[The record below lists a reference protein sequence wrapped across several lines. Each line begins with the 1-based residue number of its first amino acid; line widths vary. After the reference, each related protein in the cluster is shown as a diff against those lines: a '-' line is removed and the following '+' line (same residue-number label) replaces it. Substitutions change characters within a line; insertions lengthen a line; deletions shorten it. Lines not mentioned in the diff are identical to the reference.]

1 MVLFYSYGPILF
13 CSIYVVFVFGSFF
26 FLNLWWEEKWEIVKN
41 TMIKNNSN
49 QEGAIQ
55 KHEVEIQYLV
65 ERRSKGNSTEQE
77 RGKFKEK
84 STTAS

>member
-1 MVLFYSYGPILF
+1 
-13 CSIYVVFVFGSFF
+13 
-26 FLNLWWEEKWEIVKN
+26 
-41 TMIKNNSN
+41 MIKNNSN

-55 KHEVEIQYLV
+55 KHEVEIQYFV